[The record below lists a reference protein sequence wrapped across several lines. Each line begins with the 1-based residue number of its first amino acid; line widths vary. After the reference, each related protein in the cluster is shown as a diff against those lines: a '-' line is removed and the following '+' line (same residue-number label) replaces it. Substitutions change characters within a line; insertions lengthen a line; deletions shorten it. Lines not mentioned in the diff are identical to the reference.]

1 MINLIRDL
9 LSENEINE
17 LKPEFLNALRQYS
30 QLFNESKAK
39 EKFKFLRPIK
49 LAGITYRKAKA
60 IGFRATAYMWAN
72 CLMTNTRNKGI
83 MIKLKINIIKT
94 VKIIST

>member
-1 MINLIRDL
+1 MSMMRDL
-9 LSENEINE
+9 LSESEIS
-17 LKPEFLNALRQYS
+17 LLQPFYLNALSLYS

-60 IGFRATAYMWAN
+60 IGFRATAYMWTN